1 MKPMKEVIT
10 APNAP
15 KAMGP
20 YSQAIRLNGMVFVS
34 GQIPLDPQTGDLVSG
49 SIQAQ
54 TERVLENLKAV
65 LQGAGLTLEHVVKT
79 SVFLKNMADFS
90 QMNDIYG
97 KYFSSNP
104 PARTT
109 VEVARLPRDVQV
121 EMDVIAV
128 DGRE

>member
-1 MKPMKEVIT
+1 MKEVIT

-20 YSQAIRLNGMVFVS
+20 YSPAVRVNGMVFVS
-34 GQIPLDPQTGDLVSG
+34 GQIPLDPATGDLVSG

-65 LQGAGLTLEHVVKT
+65 LEGAGLTLDHVVKT
-79 SVFLKNMADFS
+79 SVFLKNMADFA

-121 EMDVIAV
+121 EMDVIAIE
-128 DGRE
+128 DPS